1 MKACGGWIPQELV
14 TLAGPTRRGVDA
26 AMDASGRS
34 VSGRL
39 LGQLRARPDRARRP
53 GRLRV
58 GRGGHSAR
66 RPGRGP
72 GTSCVV
78 PRAGIRARSA
88 RPGLGRIREAAVRAL
103 RPLRPLPD
111 VVLLDATGRD
121 QPRRAGLAQHL
132 GAALELPGVGVS
144 HRPLL
149 AHGDWPVDEASAAGP
164 LFLHGA
170 VVGFWLRTR
179 AGMRPIA
186 VPAAPSTRRAVGACH
201 RRRGPVDLLSS
212 GLPGG

>member
-1 MKACGGWIPQELV
+1 MQDQLAAASTQPWTPPVDPSVAACWVSFGRGLTGRGGP
-14 TLAGPTRRGVDA
+14 GDSR
-26 AMDASGRS
+26 
-34 VSGRL
+34 VS
-39 LGQLRARPDRARRP
+39 
-53 GRLRV
+53 
-58 GRGGHSAR
+58 RGGHSAR

-88 RPGLGRIREAAVRAL
+88 RPGLGRIREAAVRA
-103 RPLRPLPD
+103 LRPLPD